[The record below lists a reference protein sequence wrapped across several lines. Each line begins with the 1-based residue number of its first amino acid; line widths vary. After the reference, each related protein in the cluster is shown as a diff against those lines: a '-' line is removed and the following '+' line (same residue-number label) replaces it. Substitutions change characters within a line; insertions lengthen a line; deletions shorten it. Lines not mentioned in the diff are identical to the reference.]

1 MERSEVRRTGDGVR
15 PLKKYGVRPWMGDGV
30 RPWMGDGV
38 WPWMGDGVR
47 GACVLCRVYGGRRS
61 GWPGCVLCAVPYS
74 QALHTQCCAA
84 CVEGRPVCFTL
95 AAPTSDSVYARR
107 AGQCPILSLSR
118 SFARSHTLSISRSLA
133 RSPSRSLE
141 LSSSRA
147 LSLALSP
154 SLSLAW
160 SLRSR
165 RGREVPPL
173 WGRPVS
179 GPGIAAA
186 VQMPEKRRA
195 GTAGRARAF
204 TARGAAN
211 RRRRPGASL
220 RARGTRRDRMTRIWD
235 SVLRIGSP
243 TEIRDSDPRLG

>member
-47 GACVLCRVYGGRRS
+47 GACVLCRVSGGRRS
-61 GWPGCVLCAVPYS
+61 GWPACAVCCTIQAGPPHNSAVPRAWRACLCAV
-74 QALHTQCCAA
+74 A
-84 CVEGRPVCFTL
+84 
-95 AAPTSDSVYARR
+95 SDSVYARR
-107 AGQCPILSLSR
+107 AGQCPILSLAR
-118 SFARSHTLSISRSLA
+118 SLARSHTLSISRSLA